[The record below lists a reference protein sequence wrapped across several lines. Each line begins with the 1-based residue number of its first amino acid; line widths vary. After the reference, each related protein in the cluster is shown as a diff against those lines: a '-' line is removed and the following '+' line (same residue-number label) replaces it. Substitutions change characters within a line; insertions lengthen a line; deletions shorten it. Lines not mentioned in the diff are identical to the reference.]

1 MDLYNNTKNNVN
13 KTEEK
18 KQRDI
23 RRYSQMSIENILTK
37 LKTSDQG
44 LSSEEVE
51 SRQEKYGK
59 NSIEVED
66 KHTDLKLFLEA
77 LINPFNL
84 ILIVVAIVTYFTDVV
99 LSPDK
104 DYVTVS
110 IIILMVAIST
120 GISFIQSRNSNRAA
134 KSLKELVANTCHVI
148 RNGQVV
154 EIDVDEVVPGDIV
167 KLSAGDMLPADVRF
181 IQTKDTFLSQSALT
195 GESNPVEKF
204 TKLKDKEE
212 YSLADLENIGLL
224 GTDLVSGSATAVVVH
239 TGQNTYFSTIAKSLE
254 SGRERTS
261 FEKGVND
268 VSKLLIRMML
278 LIIPLIFVINAV
290 IKKDWLSALLF
301 SISIAVGLTPEMLPV
316 IMTSTLATGAQ
327 AMSKKK
333 VIVRDL
339 GSIQTFGEMDVLC
352 TDKTGTLTEDKIVL
366 EKYIDLRGNDD
377 TRVLRNA
384 YLNSY
389 FQTGLKNL
397 IDLAV
402 INRAE
407 KNGMAEI
414 LDSYKRIDE
423 IPFDFSRRRM
433 SVVLQD
439 QEGSRRLV
447 TKGAVEEVMDICS
460 YVEIDGQVLPLG
472 EEEEKIAM
480 ETYLKYN
487 HDGLRI
493 IAVAQKH
500 EVPDEKHFSV
510 KDESEMI
517 LIGFIGFLD
526 PPKESAAEAI
536 QALKDHGVKT
546 VVLTGDSE
554 GVALKV
560 CNEIGLNIDEH
571 YTGTQVSNMTDQELA
586 DVVDRT
592 QLFSKLDPM
601 QKRRVIEAY
610 KEKGHTV
617 GYMGDGINDA
627 PGLRRADVGISVDS
641 AVDIAKET
649 ADIILLEKD
658 LMVLEE
664 GVLEGRKTF
673 GNVMKYLKMSVS
685 GNFGNMVAVI
695 VASIFLPF
703 LPMLPVHILTQ
714 NLLNDFAQIGIAFDN
729 VDPEYLRSPRKWN
742 SKSIKLFTYIMGP
755 ISSIFDILIFASLWY
770 IFGYKTLE
778 FAPQFQAGWFVFGTV
793 SQIVIT
799 YAIRTER
806 IPFIKSKPAKGLVIS
821 TLLVSLVAISIAFIP
836 QLAILV
842 DLVSPNIK
850 YLWVMLGIILLY
862 SLVVEVVKKFFMNRF
877 GEWL

>member
-510 KDESEMI
+510 EDESEMI

-526 PPKESAAEAI
+526 PPKESASEAI
-536 QALKDHGVKT
+536 QALKEHGVKT

-627 PGLRRADVGISVDS
+627 PALRRADVGISVDS

-729 VDPEYLRSPRKWN
+729 VDPEYVKSPRKWN

-806 IPFIKSKPAKGLVIS
+806 IPFIRSKPAKGLVIS
-821 TLLVSLVAISIAFIP
+821 TLLVSLVALSIAFVP

>member
-1 MDLYNNTKNNVN
+1 MDVYNKDNNMVN

-23 RRYSQMSIENILTK
+23 RRYSQMSIENIFDK
-37 LKTSDQG
+37 LNTSNQG
-44 LSSEEVE
+44 LSNEEVE
-51 SRQEKYGK
+51 RRQEKYGK

-66 KHTDLKLFLEA
+66 KYTDFKLFLES

-84 ILIVVAIVTYFTDVV
+84 ILIVVAVVTYFTDVI

-104 DYVTVS
+104 DYITVS

-120 GISFIQSRNSNRAA
+120 AISFIQSRNSNRAA
-134 KSLKELVANTCHVI
+134 KSLKDLVANTCHVI
-148 RNGQVV
+148 RNGGIV

-204 TKLKDKEE
+204 TNLRDKEE
-212 YSLADLENIGLL
+212 YSLVDLENIGLL

-261 FEKGVND
+261 FEKGVNE

-290 IKKDWLSALLF
+290 VKKDWLSALLF

-407 KNGMAEI
+407 KNGLTEI
-414 LDSYKRIDE
+414 LNKYERIDE
-423 IPFDFSRRRM
+423 IPFDFNRRRM

-439 QEGSRRLV
+439 EKGTRRLV
-447 TKGAVEEVMDICS
+447 TKGAVEEVMEICS
-460 YVEIDGQVLPLG
+460 YVEIDGEVLPLG
-472 EEEEKIAM
+472 EKEEKIAM
-480 ETYLKYN
+480 ETYLKHN

-560 CNEIGLNIDEH
+560 CSEIGLNIDEH

-627 PGLRRADVGISVDS
+627 PALRRADVGISVDS

-806 IPFIKSKPAKGLVIS
+806 IPFIRSKPAKGLVIS

>member
-1 MDLYNNTKNNVN
+1 MDVYNKDNNMVN

-23 RRYSQMSIENILTK
+23 RRYSQMSIENIFDK
-37 LKTSDQG
+37 LNTSNQG
-44 LSSEEVE
+44 LSNEEVE
-51 SRQEKYGK
+51 RRQGKYGK

-66 KHTDLKLFLEA
+66 KYTDFKLFLES

-84 ILIVVAIVTYFTDVV
+84 ILIVVAVVTYFTDVI

-104 DYVTVS
+104 DYITVS

-120 GISFIQSRNSNRAA
+120 AISFIQSRNSNRAA
-134 KSLKELVANTCHVI
+134 KSLKDLVANTCHVI
-148 RNGQVV
+148 RNGGIV

-204 TKLKDKEE
+204 TNLRDKEE
-212 YSLADLENIGLL
+212 YSLVDLENIGLL

-261 FEKGVND
+261 FEKGVNE

-290 IKKDWLSALLF
+290 VKKDWLSALLF

-407 KNGMAEI
+407 KNGLTEI
-414 LDSYKRIDE
+414 LNKYERIDE
-423 IPFDFSRRRM
+423 IPFDFNRRRM

-439 QEGSRRLV
+439 EKGTRRLV
-447 TKGAVEEVMDICS
+447 TKGAVEEVMEICS
-460 YVEIDGQVLPLG
+460 YVEIDGEVLPLG
-472 EEEEKIAM
+472 EKEEKIAM
-480 ETYLKYN
+480 ETYLKHN

-560 CNEIGLNIDEH
+560 CSEIGLNIDEH

-627 PGLRRADVGISVDS
+627 PALRRADVGISVDS

-806 IPFIKSKPAKGLVIS
+806 IPFIRSKPAKGLVIS

-836 QLAILV
+836 QIAILV

>member
-1 MDLYNNTKNNVN
+1 MDVYNKDNNMVN

-23 RRYSQMSIENILTK
+23 RRYSQMSIENIFDK
-37 LKTSDQG
+37 LNTSNQG
-44 LSSEEVE
+44 LSNEEVE
-51 SRQEKYGK
+51 RRQGKYGK

-66 KHTDLKLFLEA
+66 KYTDFKLFLES

-84 ILIVVAIVTYFTDVV
+84 ILIVVAVVTYFTDVI

-104 DYVTVS
+104 DYITVS

-120 GISFIQSRNSNRAA
+120 AISFIQSRNSNRAA
-134 KSLKELVANTCHVI
+134 KSLKDLVANTCHVI
-148 RNGQVV
+148 RNGGIV

-204 TKLKDKEE
+204 TNLRDKEE
-212 YSLADLENIGLL
+212 YSLVDLENIGLL

-261 FEKGVND
+261 FEKGVNE

-290 IKKDWLSALLF
+290 VKKDWLSALLF

-407 KNGMAEI
+407 KNGLTEI
-414 LDSYKRIDE
+414 LNKYERIDE
-423 IPFDFSRRRM
+423 IPFDFNRRRM

-439 QEGSRRLV
+439 EKGTRRLV
-447 TKGAVEEVMDICS
+447 TKGAVEEVMEICS
-460 YVEIDGQVLPLG
+460 YVEIDGEVLPLG
-472 EEEEKIAM
+472 EKEEKIAM
-480 ETYLKYN
+480 ETYLKHN

-560 CNEIGLNIDEH
+560 CSEIGLNIDEH

-627 PGLRRADVGISVDS
+627 PALRRADVGISVDS

-806 IPFIKSKPAKGLVIS
+806 IPFIRSKPAKGLVIS